1 MAITI
6 FGITLGGEAAKKK
19 EAASIYAIKYP
30 NTGNINELRQ
40 NLGRAT
46 IELSALR
53 SQNPQSAADK
63 RTQQRNIT
71 ALTTQTINLQNA
83 INDANLGIGNVG
95 DNYKLK
101 LPNIGNFTLKSPYS
115 GGSSKPLIK
124 EETKKT
130 TVIKGGLPETITKEE
145 VIVDNTDGG
154 EPQLGNDNPQFNAKG
169 DYPPPQGVQGTNYGK
184 WIGLSLLG
192 VGVVTTTYILLTK
205 KK

>member
-1 MAITI
+1 MPITI
-6 FGITLGGEAAKKK
+6 LGITLGGEAAKKK
-19 EAASIYAIKYP
+19 EAASLYAIKYP
-30 NTGNINELRQ
+30 NTGDINELRQ

-46 IELSALR
+46 VELSNLR
-53 SQNPQSAADK
+53 SENPQSAADK

-83 INDANLGIGNVG
+83 INDANLGIGNVAN
-95 DNYKLK
+95 NYKFK
-101 LPNIGNFTLKSPYS
+101 LPDVNKFILKSPYS
-115 GGSSKPLIK
+115 GGTSKPSVI
-124 EETKKT
+124 ETKKT

-145 VIVDNTDGG
+145 EVIDNTDGG
-154 EPQLGNDNPQFNAKG
+154 EPQLGNQNLPLNAKG

-192 VGVVTTTYILLTK
+192 IGVVTTSYILLTK